1 MTYANQEMMTQIDL
15 NMTILEKERE
25 IKQLK
30 KKIKED

>member
-1 MTYANQEMMTQIDL
+1 MDL

-30 KKIKED
+30 KKIKEE